1 VITKE
6 EVEMSKT
13 FEEQL
18 EEQKKQKKEMTTFVE
33 YASRQMVE
41 ELGKDYP
48 NKARV
53 NRLRVE
59 INRAIIDFYKEQEW

>member
-1 VITKE
+1 
-6 EVEMSKT
+6 MSKT

-18 EEQKKQKKEMTTFVE
+18 EEQKKEKKNMTTFVE

-59 INRAIIDFYKEQEW
+59 INRAIIDYYKEQEW

>member
-1 VITKE
+1 
-6 EVEMSKT
+6 MSKT

>member
-1 VITKE
+1 
-6 EVEMSKT
+6 MGKT

-18 EEQKKQKKEMTTFVE
+18 EEQKKEKEGMTTFVE

-41 ELGKDYP
+41 ELEKDYP

-53 NRLRVE
+53 TRLRVE
-59 INRAIIDFYKEQEW
+59 INRAIIDYFKSQEW